1 MFNRARV
8 FGFTAA
14 ILSGVTLYLVGFA
27 FGEFKRNRDRNHL
40 YAQGYQTGFL
50 KAEVK
55 HNMVLRESNKDLDPF
70 AE

>member
-1 MFNRARV
+1 MFNHARV

-14 ILSGVTLYLVGFA
+14 ILSGVAIYLVGFT
-27 FGEFKRNRDRNHL
+27 FGEFKRNHERNL
-40 YAQGYQTGFL
+40 TYAQGYQTGYL